1 MSNILIF
8 AADYLPRVGG
18 AEVAMK
24 ELTDR
29 LVDHEFLLVCPRYER
44 PLPKQERLGRVSVYR
59 VGFGWSGDRY
69 LMPVLGALKGY
80 WLTRNEKKPVI
91 WSLMASYGGFAALF
105 FTWLRPSARM
115 LLTLQEGDPLE
126 YYEARLGLLNHLH
139 RRIFRRAN
147 AVQAI
152 SAFLAQ
158 WAKHQGA
165 LVVPHVIPNGVHLD
179 RFKRRMTPVARQE
192 FRKTLGFK
200 EADRVIVTVS
210 RLVKKNGTRDLIEA
224 LSLLSPEYK
233 LLIAGVG
240 EEREMLEALAQSR
253 NVSERVIFYGHCS
266 QEMVPELL
274 QSCDVFCR
282 PSLSEGQGISFIEA
296 MASGLPTIGTKVGG
310 IPDFLREGETGFLCE
325 PAQPASIA
333 RAIERVFQLS
343 EDERRQVVKRAERLV
358 DQEYRWEEIAPRID
372 ALLGDLAL

>member
-44 PLPKQERLGRVSVYR
+44 RLPKQERLGRVLVHR
-59 VGFGWSGDRY
+59 VGFGWSSDRY

-80 WLTRNEKKPVI
+80 WLMRNEKKPLI

-105 FTWLRPSARM
+105 FTWLRPTARM
-115 LLTLQEGDPLE
+115 FLTLQEGDPLE
-126 YYEARLGLLNHLH
+126 YYEARLGLLNYLH
-139 RRIFRRAN
+139 RRIFGRAN
-147 AVQAI
+147 AIQAI
-152 SAFLAQ
+152 STFLAR
-158 WAKHQGA
+158 WAKRQGA
-165 LVVPHVIPNGVHLD
+165 IVVPHVIPNGVHLE
-179 RFKRRMTPVARQE
+179 RFKCHITTEVRESLRASWGV
-192 FRKTLGFK
+192 GNS
-200 EADRVIVTVS
+200 DRLIVTVS

-224 LSLLSPEYK
+224 LSLLGTEYK
-233 LLIAGVG
+233 LLIAGEG
-240 EEREMLEALAQSR
+240 EERSMLEALAKER
-253 NVSERVIFYGHCS
+253 GVYERVVFYGLCS
-266 QEMVPELL
+266 QEKLPELL

-296 MASGLPTIGTKVGG
+296 MASGLLTVGSKVGG

-325 PAQPASIA
+325 PGQPTSVAQVIK
-333 RAIERVFQLS
+333 RVFELS
-343 EDERRQVVKRAERLV
+343 EDERRRVVKRAEHLV
-358 DQEYRWEEIAPRID
+358 DQDYRWEEIAPRID